1 MKLAI
6 DRVARVAGCVVVAA
20 CLCGSGRAICASPK
34 VKALPAATEANWIQ
48 AVRQHRT
55 KDGATVAEVLSYAE
69 KMRPRIFKAGRF
81 EVGYNGATGV
91 ASSVSIGYWI
101 GTKRAPDDAFVDLGY
116 SISPDGRV
124 MPVPPDAHTAT
135 ALENGR
141 KAFLRAVDD
150 AYRDTCVSDPDHP
163 PAC

>member
-1 MKLAI
+1 M
-6 DRVARVAGCVVVAA
+6 
-20 CLCGSGRAICASPK
+20 
-34 VKALPAATEANWIQ
+34 
-48 AVRQHRT
+48 
-55 KDGATVAEVLSYAE
+55 LSYAE

-116 SISPDGRV
+116 SMSPDGRV

-150 AYRDTCVSDPDHP
+150 AYRDACLSDPDHP

>member
-1 MKLAI
+1 MKITI
-6 DRVARVAGCVVVAA
+6 DRFTRVAVHAVVAA
-20 CLCGSGRAICASPK
+20 CLCGNGNAIFASPK
-34 VKALPAATEANWIQ
+34 IKVLPAATEANWIQ
-48 AVRQHRT
+48 TVKRHRT
-55 KDGATVAEVLSYAE
+55 KDGATVSEVLAYAE
-69 KMRPRIFKAGRF
+69 KMRPRVFKAGRF

-116 SISPDGRV
+116 SMSPDGRV
-124 MPVPPDAHTAT
+124 MPVPPEEETAT

-141 KAFLRAVDD
+141 EAFLRAVDE
-150 AYRDTCVSDPDHP
+150 AYRDTCLSDPDHP

>member
-1 MKLAI
+1 M
-6 DRVARVAGCVVVAA
+6 
-20 CLCGSGRAICASPK
+20 
-34 VKALPAATEANWIQ
+34 
-48 AVRQHRT
+48 
-55 KDGATVAEVLSYAE
+55 LSYAE

-91 ASSVSIGYWI
+91 AGSVSIGYWI

-116 SISPDGRV
+116 SMSPDGRV
-124 MPVPPDAHTAT
+124 MPVSPNAHTAT

-150 AYRDTCVSDPDHP
+150 AYRDTCLSDPDHP

>member
-6 DRVARVAGCVVVAA
+6 DRIARVAGYVVAA
-20 CLCGSGRAICASPK
+20 ACLGGNGSAIFAAPTSK
-34 VKALPAATEANWIQ
+34 GLPAATEDNWIQ
-48 AVRQHRT
+48 AVKRHRT
-55 KDGATVAEVLSYAE
+55 KDGATVAEVLAYAE

-81 EVGYNGATGV
+81 DVGYNGATGA

-101 GTKRAPDDAFVDLGY
+101 GSKRAPDDAFVDLGY
-116 SISPDGRV
+116 SMSPDGRV
-124 MPVPPDAHTAT
+124 MPVSRDEHTAT

-150 AYRDTCVSDPDHP
+150 AYRDTCLSDPDHP